1 MYLEVST
8 EEKRAGRMS
17 DENVARAVK
26 AVRMEGYVVV
36 EGIIDP
42 DHLDVLKARMDEDV
56 ERKIQCYQNVPSN
69 FDIKGHIQHKPPP
82 FAPYV
87 FEDVVANGFIS
98 QITHVLLGDGLFN
111 HFYSGNTNCPGS
123 GTQPLHP
130 DGQMLWPELERPHP
144 VYSLVINISPEDT
157 SDENGAVELWPGTHL
172 LLSEPDNKKS
182 GECFPEP
189 LIAKRREEEPPIRGE
204 VKKGGALI
212 RDVRLWH
219 RGMPN
224 PSDSPRHMIALIHAI
239 RWYHNMGPL
248 KFETGCEEAFP
259 ESVLD
264 HNVEFVDE
272 LLDYMNHPKP

>member
-8 EEKRAGRMS
+8 EEKRAGRMR

-36 EGIIDP
+36 KGIIDP

-56 ERKIQCYQNVPSN
+56 ERKIQCYRNVPSN
-69 FDIKGHIQHKPPP
+69 FHIKGHIQHKPPP

-123 GTQPLHP
+123 GTPPLHP
-130 DGQMLWPELERPHP
+130 
-144 VYSLVINISPEDT
+144 
-157 SDENGAVELWPGTHL
+157 AVELWPGTHL
-172 LLSEPDNKKS
+172 LLAEPDNKKS
-182 GECFPEP
+182 GERFPEP